1 MSDTSPETNTDTGE
15 QAASE
20 AEGSVLNPA
29 QTQPGEGQV
38 ESGAQGTAGSEDGQQ
53 AAVIPESY
61 EFMAPEGMEV
71 DQSMADAFSPVF
83 KDLGLSQEQANSL
96 TGVYADM
103 VGKQVEAQQE
113 AFGQQLED
121 WKQELRTDADFGGDK
136 FDENSGIVADFVR
149 QTVPEGVREDVI
161 GLLESTGAGNHPG
174 LVKWIHHLA
183 TNVMPVS
190 EDQPGSGQLG
200 STRKEGLD
208 GRLERLYGNS

>member
-1 MSDTSPETNTDTGE
+1 MSDTPAETNTDAAVQT
-15 QAASE
+15 ASE

-29 QTQPGEGQV
+29 QEQTGEGQV
-38 ESGAQGTAGSEDGQQ
+38 ESEAQNSTEGEDGQQ
-53 AAVIPESY
+53 AAIPESY
-61 EFMAPEGMEV
+61 EFSAPEGMEV
-71 DQSMADAFSPVF
+71 DQSMVDAFSPVF
-83 KDLGLSQEQANSL
+83 KEMGLSQQQADAL
-96 TGVYADM
+96 TSTYA
-103 VGKQVEAQQE
+103 GLAEKQGE

-136 FDENSGIVADFVR
+136 FDENAGLVADFVR
-149 QTVPEGVREDVI
+149 QTVPESVREDVI